1 MKVKNLSEIIEDANS
16 EVKPLYVIMALVELV
31 LGIFLI
37 IYPDI
42 GTKIL
47 TVILGAIL
55 AGVGVFNL
63 ISYLMNNNSSFRQ
76 GVLSGVI
83 SAALGIAFIAQAET
97 IVNVTSIILGVFIIF
112 EGLTSCK
119 RAFIMKKLEFAQ
131 WFIFLIIAIITC
143 VVGALILIFPE
154 FFGTSIMIVSGALL
168 AVEAVLGIVLIIL
181 ITRFKSK
188 LESTT
193 NTEKETL

>member
-1 MKVKNLSEIIEDANS
+1 MKLKDNSVVIEEAKA
-16 EVKPLYVIMALVELV
+16 ETKPLYVFMAMLELV
-31 LGIFLI
+31 LGVFLI
-37 IYPDI
+37 IFPDI

-63 ISYLMNNNSSFRQ
+63 ISYLMNSNSSFRQ

-97 IVNVTSIILGVFIIF
+97 IVNVTSIILGVFIVF

-119 RAFIMKKLEFAQ
+119 RALIMKRLEFNY
-131 WFIFLIIAIITC
+131 WFIFLIIAIVTC
-143 VVGALILIFPE
+143 VIGMLILIFPE
-154 FFGTSIMIVSGALL
+154 FFGTSIMIVSGVLL
-168 AVEAVLGIVLIIL
+168 AVEAVLGIVLIIM
-181 ITRFKSK
+181 ITRFKDK
-188 LESTT
+188 
-193 NTEKETL
+193 TEEATKEKKDIS